1 MLRPESEL
9 HPVAVGVLLAIA
21 GGGFMFIM
29 LMLVM
34 AFFGGR

>member
-21 GGGFMFIM
+21 GAGFMFIM
-29 LMLVM
+29 LILPM
-34 AFFGGR
+34 AFWGGR

>member
-21 GGGFMFIM
+21 GAGFCF
-29 LMLVM
+29 LMLTLAM

>member
-21 GGGFMFIM
+21 GAGFMFII
-29 LMLVM
+29 LMLTM